1 MRIAVIGVGGL
12 GGYYGGLLARAG
24 EDVTFIARGAS
35 LAALRARGLAVRSEF
50 AGDFALPVQATDDP
64 RQIGPADLVLFCVKT
79 YDLESAAE
87 VSRPLVGSGT
97 VILPVQNGVDAPAR
111 LGELLGTDH
120 ALGGVSYLAARRDA
134 PGVIVQGGLSG
145 PLLIGELTGGSSPRC
160 ERVRQTFA
168 RAGALVET
176 VSDVTAALWEKLVL
190 VCGTGGVMALMRLPI
205 GPILACPESR
215 AFLRATLDEAEA
227 VARANGVALTDGCAA
242 RHFAT
247 ISQSKPW
254 TRSSML
260 NDVLAGRRL
269 ELDWLNGTVVRLGRE
284 HGVPTP
290 ANHAIDAALKPYVEG
305 RPEVVEGPSS

>member
-50 AGDFALPVQATDDP
+50 AGDFALPIQATDDP

-111 LGELLGTDH
+111 LGELLGTNH
-120 ALGGVSYLAARRDA
+120 ALGGISYLAARRDA

-145 PLLIGELTGGSSPRC
+145 PLLIGELAGGSSPRC
-160 ERVRQTFA
+160 ERIRETFA

-269 ELDWLNGTVVRLGRE
+269 EL
-284 HGVPTP
+284 
-290 ANHAIDAALKPYVEG
+290 
-305 RPEVVEGPSS
+305 